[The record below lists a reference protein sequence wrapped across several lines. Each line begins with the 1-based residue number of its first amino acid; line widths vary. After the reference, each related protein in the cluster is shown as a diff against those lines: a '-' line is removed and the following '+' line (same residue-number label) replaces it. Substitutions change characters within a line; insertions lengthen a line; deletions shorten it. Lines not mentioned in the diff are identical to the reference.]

1 MDHFFSG
8 KDISPRERIT
18 RNISQTTARIDDYY
32 ELADCL
38 DKSDEDKIIECIT
51 GEKMALRT
59 LESLLDKY
67 GDKELKSDKKD
78 KKEDKKEKK
87 EEKEDKD
94 DDVEVIFLDELT
106 KKGKK

>member
-32 ELADCL
+32 DLVDCL

-59 LESLLDKY
+59 LEGLLDKY
-67 GDKELKSDKKD
+67 GDKELKKD